1 MLHSVGPKSATTRR
15 WHTSTF
21 ECQPIPGSPSPD
33 LDLGHDERM
42 NEVFDA
48 AAAELRYSDLPAE
61 KCPDGAVAT
70 GVTMLAATDGLEVGV
85 WEHPVGT
92 STDIETDE
100 VFVVLSGSG
109 RVILADGSV
118 LPLRPGTVGVLAAGT
133 ATTWE
138 IDEPLRKVWVV
149 ER

>member
-1 MLHSVGPKSATTRR
+1 
-15 WHTSTF
+15 
-21 ECQPIPGSPSPD
+21 
-33 LDLGHDERM
+33 M
-42 NEVFDA
+42 NQAFDA
-48 AAAELRYSDLPAE
+48 VSADLRYSDLPAA
-61 KCPDGAVAT
+61 KCPRGPVTT

-92 STDIETDE
+92 STDVETDE

-118 LPLRPGTVGVLAAGT
+118 LDLAPGTVGVLVAGT